1 MILNDYHGA
10 VVFAKYRKND
20 CSFFAFRGLLRNRS
34 PPVLDFA
41 KFQNSE
47 FGGKRNGRTS

>member
-1 MILNDYHGA
+1 MLSQLELT
-10 VVFAKYRKND
+10 VVFAKYRRSS
-20 CSFFAFRGLLRNRS
+20 CYFFAFKELHSGRS
-34 PPVLDFA
+34 PPAPNFD